1 MKMMM
6 NIFSLMFLTLT
17 VFSQTENEVKMFN
30 LMNQVRQNPTNN
42 LVVVAL
48 DSTIT
53 SYENKL
59 QSLNKRLVPV
69 KIGNMT
75 VKQKIDSVNIL
86 KSIDLI
92 KVILPHLYNTK
103 DFLKKQTPLK
113 ALTFDKNM
121 YDVYKKYDL
130 SKTKGA
136 KHTGF
141 GSDVI
146 KSENMVVSEKDPVVA
161 LMNLIVD
168 FPYDFNNK
176 GHRNNIFS
184 NTHTKTCVVENDLS
198 EVTYLQGFK

>member
-1 MKMMM
+1 
-6 NIFSLMFLTLT
+6 MFLTLT

-92 KVILPHLYNTK
+92 KAILPHLYNTK
-103 DFLKKQTPLK
+103 DFLKKQTTLK
-113 ALTFDKNM
+113 ALTFDKYM
-121 YDVYKKYDL
+121 YDAYKKYDL

-136 KHTGF
+136 KHT
-141 GSDVI
+141 DVGVDVR
-146 KSENMVVSEKDPVVA
+146 KSENMVISEKDPVVA